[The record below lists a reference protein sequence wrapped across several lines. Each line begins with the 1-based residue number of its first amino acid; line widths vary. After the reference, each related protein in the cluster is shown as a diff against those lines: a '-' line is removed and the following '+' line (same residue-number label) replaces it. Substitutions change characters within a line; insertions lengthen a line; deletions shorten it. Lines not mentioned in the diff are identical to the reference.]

1 MPEIDNVRASTQGG
15 GVDLDT
21 ALLRALVVTAEEL
34 HFGRAAD
41 RLVITQQ
48 ALSKRIARLESLV
61 GVQLLERDNRHV
73 ELTSAGSRLLPY
85 AREAIEAIDAA
96 AVVAG
101 VGGPI
106 RVDVMEN
113 HTAAVALV
121 REARDR
127 NPGLTIETSA
137 RGAARSAPD
146 VLRSGDADIALGRAD
161 AASWPTNLRRR
172 RAFLEPLGLL
182 VGAGHALASRDHV
195 TMGELAG
202 TRLEFPMMGA
212 PTDWVRFIDEL
223 AATFSLSVDTTGC
236 SLGFDHFVDHPAEH
250 DQSAS
255 FFGLG
260 MRAPVDPRLRV
271 VPIVEPTPLFPWAV
285 MWRRRYPEAVVDAV
299 VPLVGADAPSD
310 AWLPVADQAWI
321 LR

>member
-1 MPEIDNVRASTQGG
+1 
-15 GVDLDT
+15 
-21 ALLRALVVTAEEL
+21 
-34 HFGRAAD
+34 
-41 RLVITQQ
+41 
-48 ALSKRIARLESLV
+48 
-61 GVQLLERDNRHV
+61 
-73 ELTSAGSRLLPY
+73 
-85 AREAIEAIDAA
+85 
-96 AVVAG
+96 
-101 VGGPI
+101 
-106 RVDVMEN
+106 
-113 HTAAVALV
+113 
-121 REARDR
+121 
-127 NPGLTIETSA
+127 
-137 RGAARSAPD
+137 
-146 VLRSGDADIALGRAD
+146 
-161 AASWPTNLRRR
+161 
-172 RAFLEPLGLL
+172 
-182 VGAGHALASRDHV
+182 
-195 TMGELAG
+195 MGELAG

-271 VPIVEPTPLFPWAV
+271 IPIVEPTPLFPWAV

>member
-172 RAFLEPLGLL
+172 RAFLEP
-182 VGAGHALASRDHV
+182 
-195 TMGELAG
+195 
-202 TRLEFPMMGA
+202 
-212 PTDWVRFIDEL
+212 
-223 AATFSLSVDTTGC
+223 
-236 SLGFDHFVDHPAEH
+236 
-250 DQSAS
+250 
-255 FFGLG
+255 
-260 MRAPVDPRLRV
+260 
-271 VPIVEPTPLFPWAV
+271 
-285 MWRRRYPEAVVDAV
+285 
-299 VPLVGADAPSD
+299 
-310 AWLPVADQAWI
+310 
-321 LR
+321 